1 MAERRVQAVI
11 WDVGGVLL
19 RTDDRQPRTA
29 LGARFGLT
37 YDEIDRAVFGSPS
50 AHSATLGLI
59 SDHDHWQQVFN
70 NLGVAADAQQQFVRD
85 FWAGDRLDEVLVSF
99 IRGLRPHFRTG
110 LLSNAWSDGRKNV
123 EKNYRFLDIFDVAVF
138 SAEVKLAKPDPK
150 IYELALAKLAVNA
163 EEAVFVDD
171 VSDNIEAARAVGMH
185 GIQFKTVNQVL
196 SELKALLNTGV
207 AG

>member
-1 MAERRVQAVI
+1 
-11 WDVGGVLL
+11 
-19 RTDDRQPRTA
+19 
-29 LGARFGLT
+29 
-37 YDEIDRAVFGSPS
+37 
-50 AHSATLGLI
+50 
-59 SDHDHWQQVFN
+59 
-70 NLGVAADAQQQFVRD
+70 
-85 FWAGDRLDEVLVSF
+85 
-99 IRGLRPHFRTG
+99 
-110 LLSNAWSDGRKNV
+110 V
-123 EKNYRFLDIFDVAVF
+123 EKDYRFLDIFDVAVF

-196 SELKALLNTGV
+196 SELNALLNTGV